1 MYLSNELISKRV
13 KSAKRLLIVGGIFT
27 AMSVYGIVAGLAGNA
42 KLRSG
47 LATYLVMLV
56 MFGAVFLLGILNQNQ
71 VRLPKRFATIF
82 SANATGT
89 ILVRDLANSSICPM
103 TKHWRVES
111 LP

>member
-71 VRLPKRFATIF
+71 TAKAVCHHLFRQRYRHHPGSRSGKTAQYVL
-82 SANATGT
+82 
-89 ILVRDLANSSICPM
+89 
-103 TKHWRVES
+103 
-111 LP
+111 

>member
-56 MFGAVFLLGILNQNQ
+56 MFGAVFLLGILKIRSDCQSG
-71 VRLPKRFATIF
+71 LPPSFPPTLPAPSWFAIWQ
-82 SANATGT
+82 
-89 ILVRDLANSSICPM
+89 NSSICPM
-103 TKHWRVES
+103 TKH
-111 LP
+111 

>member
-56 MFGAVFLLGILNQNQ
+56 MFGAVFSNQ
-71 VRLPKRFATIF
+71 VRAGF
-82 SANATGT
+82 SG
-89 ILVRDLANSSICPM
+89 VCSYCNSPLSG
-103 TKHWRVES
+103 K
-111 LP
+111 

>member
-47 LATYLVMLV
+47 LATYLVRIRSDCQS
-56 MFGAVFLLGILNQNQ
+56 G
-71 VRLPKRFATIF
+71 LPPSFPPTLPAPSWFAIWQ
-82 SANATGT
+82 
-89 ILVRDLANSSICPM
+89 NSSICPM
-103 TKHWRVES
+103 TKHWPS
-111 LP
+111 

>member
-56 MFGAVFLLGILNQNQ
+56 MFGAVFLLGILYQKSGQ
-71 VRLPKRFATIF
+71 TAKAVCHHLFRQRYRHHPGSRSGKTAQYVL
-82 SANATGT
+82 
-89 ILVRDLANSSICPM
+89 
-103 TKHWRVES
+103 
-111 LP
+111 